1 MRELVSL
8 ICSVCKNKNYYTTK
22 NKKIKK
28 DKLQFNKYCP
38 KCKKH
43 TLHTE
48 GK

>member
-1 MRELVSL
+1 MREFISL
-8 ICSVCKNKNYYTTK
+8 ICSECRSKNYFTTK

-28 DKLQFNKYCP
+28 DKLQINKYCP